1 MISFFFRLGVGNSL
15 KRLKLLYFWLISK
28 GVVINIFL
36 MVKFYKVLEIGSVI
50 YVVKIFIVGLKE
62 SDWKEGWF

>member
-15 KRLKLLYFWLISK
+15 KRLELLYFWLISK
-28 GVVINIFL
+28 GVIINIFL
-36 MVKFYKVLEIGSVI
+36 MVKFYKVLEMGSVI
-50 YVVKIFIVGLKE
+50 YVVKFFIVGLKE

>member
-1 MISFFFRLGVGNSL
+1 
-15 KRLKLLYFWLISK
+15 
-28 GVVINIFL
+28 
-36 MVKFYKVLEIGSVI
+36 MVKFYKVLEMGSVI

>member
-15 KRLKLLYFWLISK
+15 KRLKLLYFWLILK

-36 MVKFYKVLEIGSVI
+36 MVKFYKVLEMGSVI

>member
-15 KRLKLLYFWLISK
+15 KRLKLLYIWLILK

-36 MVKFYKVLEIGSVI
+36 MVKFYKVLEMGSVI

>member
-15 KRLKLLYFWLISK
+15 KRLILLYFWLILK

-36 MVKFYKVLEIGSVI
+36 MVKFYKVLEMGSVI